1 MTGSWFKDS
10 RLVSLAFLVL
20 ILLVAVACGSAAQ
33 PEATTPEAAA
43 PASEVTAG
51 SVPTAV
57 PQVQAEPAAATG
69 AVNEGTLNVMVGDL
83 ASERFDIAYVGGS
96 PGGANYGRILHG
108 FLISMTPQTEMIP
121 GIAEAGAFGRRFDD
135 HLHNTGGGQVPRR
148 FRH

>member
-51 SVPTAV
+51 SAPTAV

-69 AVNEGTLNVMVGDL
+69 AVNEGTLNVMVGD
-83 ASERFDIAYVGGS
+83 
-96 PGGANYGRILHG
+96 PG
-108 FLISMTPQTEMIP
+108 
-121 GIAEAGAFGRRFDD
+121 
-135 HLHNTGGGQVPRR
+135 
-148 FRH
+148 